1 MTATTI
7 TEESMEVTPHDL
19 DDARKPP
26 LSPLGILLMNF
37 GFEPVQLRFAT
48 VGGEPDLHLHR
59 SQTRK
64 SYRC

>member
-37 GFEPVQLRFAT
+37 GFESSSASVCNSR
-48 VGGEPDLHLHR
+48 R
-59 SQTRK
+59 
-64 SYRC
+64 